1 MNRGINLFVFLMSCV
16 IFGVSI
22 LIGIKAFNDIDAAN
36 SRISEKTLHNITI
49 NQSNELFNSPNT
61 IVHTKDSTINP
72 IWASQN
78 QYSTNENANIT
89 DKTQSPNHTPPPIN
103 PNTTINKKARIDQQ
117 KLYMVI
123 AGGFHDAINAQSHQL
138 QLKQLGYDAEV
149 VRFKN
154 SRLHVVC
161 AGKFQNSSKANKLV
175 HTLQQSHRIEAYVQ
189 VPI

>member
-22 LIGIKAFNDIDAAN
+22 LIGFKAFNDIDAAN
-36 SRISEKTLHNITI
+36 KPIPQETTHPLTV
-49 NQSNELFNSPNT
+49 NQPNT
-61 IVHTKDSTINP
+61 PVNTITNP
-72 IWASQN
+72 
-78 QYSTNENANIT
+78 
-89 DKTQSPNHTPPPIN
+89 H
-103 PNTTINKKARIDQQ
+103 PNTSINTTTIANPSTTSTPILPINKKARIDQQ

-123 AGGFHDAINAQSHQL
+123 AGGFHNVTNAESHQL

-149 VRFKN
+149 IRFKN

-161 AGKFQNSSKANKLV
+161 AGKFHNSKSANKLV